1 MYFTTILFCTIGI
14 CKHVNVTC
22 IGDRSFN
29 MINVEIDFNCNG
41 EMFCK
46 PKQLAF
52 LVSSSIQP
60 CGSLFYEYFN
70 K

>member
-1 MYFTTILFCTIGI
+1 MYFTTIFFCMIEI
-14 CKHVNVTC
+14 CKHVNVIS
-22 IGDRSFN
+22 IGDMGFN
-29 MINVEIDFNCNG
+29 MTNVEIYFNCNG

-52 LVSSSIQP
+52 LVFSSIQP
-60 CGSLFYEYFN
+60 CGSLFN